1 MMVIRWIELK
11 SRDNWMNRQKVL
23 VFGFYGEGNLGDE
36 LLLNILL
43 QWTQNLEIEII
54 SLLAQ

>member
-1 MMVIRWIELK
+1 
-11 SRDNWMNRQKVL
+11 MNRQKVL

-43 QWTQNLEIEII
+43 QWTQNLEVEII
-54 SLLAQ
+54 SLSVNPAHTAMFMV